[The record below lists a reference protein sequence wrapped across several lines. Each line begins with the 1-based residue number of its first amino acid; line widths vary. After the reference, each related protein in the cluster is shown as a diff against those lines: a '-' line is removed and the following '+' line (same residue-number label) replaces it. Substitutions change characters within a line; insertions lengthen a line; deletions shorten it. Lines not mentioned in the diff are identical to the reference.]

1 MNSISYSLF
10 KNESLLSILVL
21 IFIVFLLCLL
31 LKKILPP
38 FTYKRSQV
46 DKVEYVPASSKTT
59 YTKKDLYW
67 ILLLTGIY
75 AVVSLYDLGH
85 TKMPSTTWQPSS
97 NEQQIIF
104 ELNKTHQEYLNF
116 SMQSTPNFN
125 NKVFLTISYK
135 KNVLLKVMLKKG
147 IYIDQYLQD
156 MCMRFLILHYTL
168 KQERN
173 IANHAIGERKTN
185 VYDIKEAIAGY
196 IDLARILYR
205 A

>member
-1 MNSISYSLF
+1 M
-10 KNESLLSILVL
+10 V
-21 IFIVFLLCLL
+21 
-31 LKKILPP
+31 
-38 FTYKRSQV
+38 
-46 DKVEYVPASSKTT
+46 
-59 YTKKDLYW
+59 
-67 ILLLTGIY
+67 
-75 AVVSLYDLGH
+75 
-85 TKMPSTTWQPSS
+85 
-97 NEQQIIF
+97 
-104 ELNKTHQEYLNF
+104 NKLYLNF